1 MVLLKVS
8 GISKKGKDSFVVKE
22 INFSQ
27 QRLQK
32 IAIAGETGSG
42 KTTLLKMIAGLVQ
55 PDAGEIIFDNTNVI
69 GPADKLLPGH
79 PGIAYLSQHFELRN
93 NYWVHELLS
102 YANELAADEAATL
115 YRVCQIDHLVDR
127 RTDQLSGGEKQRIA
141 LARLLITS
149 PKLLILDEPFSNLDA
164 IHKTTIKSVIQDIS
178 EKLSITCILV
188 SHDPADLLSWADH
201 IIIMKDGAIIQE
213 GTPEAIYK
221 QPVNEYCAGLFGN
234 FTVIDSTLAASLFTL
249 PRQTTHTK
257 KALVRPEQI
266 LLSSSDPSSLSGTIQ
281 QINYFGSYYM
291 LLVSVSH
298 QQLLVKTYQQDFS
311 VGDAVFLTIVANDIA
326 YV

>member
-1 MVLLKVS
+1 MALLQVS

-22 INFSQ
+22 ISFSQ
-27 QRLQK
+27 QPLQK

-102 YANELAADEAATL
+102 YANELPADQAAAL
-115 YRVCQIDHLVDR
+115 YRVCQIEHLVDR

-164 IHKTTIKSVIQDIS
+164 IHKRTIKSVIQDIS
-178 EKLSITCILV
+178 EQLSITCIMV
-188 SHDPADLLSWADH
+188 SHDPADILSWADH
-201 IIIMKDGAIIQE
+201 IIVMKDGAIIQE
-213 GTPEAIYK
+213 GAPESIYK

-234 FTVIDSTLAASLFTL
+234 FTVIDSPLSASLFTL
-249 PRQTTHTK
+249 PGQTTHSK

-266 LLSSSDPSSLSGTIQ
+266 LLSSSGLTSLSGTIQ
-281 QINYFGSYYM
+281 QINFFGSYYL

-298 QQLLVKTYQQDFS
+298 QQLLVKTYQQGFS
-311 VGDAVFLTIVANDIA
+311 VGDIVFLTIAANDIA